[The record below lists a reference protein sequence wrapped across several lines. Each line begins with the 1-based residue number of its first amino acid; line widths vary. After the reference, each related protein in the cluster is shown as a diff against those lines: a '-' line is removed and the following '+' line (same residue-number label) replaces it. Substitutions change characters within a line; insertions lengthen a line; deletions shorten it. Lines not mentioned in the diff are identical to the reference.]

1 MVRDRWDVQ
10 AVCRAAV
17 PGGGEVPVLPSF
29 SQKAAAGLL
38 YSCPSTTP
46 RFRIPVAV
54 MSTASF
60 RVLQEFGDQWSAVA
74 VQNLLSAAGIES
86 HLLGTDPAAALSMG
100 GAPTNSLVRLRVS
113 EEDYP
118 RARSLLLEH
127 DEEMAG
133 RRSWLCDRCDEPNGP
148 TFDFCW
154 NCDAGR
160 SQRPVP
166 APAATLET
174 DSGDPIDLRSPFS
187 LPPEDSTRTFASA
200 NPYRPVGRC
209 ERAVSPERVLDSEES
224 VVNYETAVR
233 RAWLASITSLLVFPP
248 LICLLAVYLLCRL
261 PPRPRSAPPSY
272 LKIGS
277 ACAFTVLGFIN
288 GVVMW
293 LIVWR

>member
-1 MVRDRWDVQ
+1 
-10 AVCRAAV
+10 
-17 PGGGEVPVLPSF
+17 
-29 SQKAAAGLL
+29 
-38 YSCPSTTP
+38 
-46 RFRIPVAV
+46 

-74 VQNLLSAAGIES
+74 MQNLLSAAGIES
-86 HLLGTDPAAALSMG
+86 HLLGTDPAVALSMG

-113 EEDYP
+113 EQDYP

-127 DEEMAG
+127 DEEMTG
-133 RRSWLCDRCDEPNGP
+133 RRSWLCDRCDEPNAP

-174 DSGDPIDLRSPFS
+174 DGGDPYDQRNPFS
-187 LPPEDSTRTFASA
+187 LPPADSKRVSASQ
-200 NPYRPVGRC
+200 NPYRPIERC
-209 ERAVSPERVLDSEES
+209 ERGVVPDRGLDSEDS

-248 LICLLAVYLLCRL
+248 LVCLLAVYLLYRL
-261 PPRPRSAPPSY
+261 PPRPRSIPPRP
-272 LKIGS
+272 LKIIS
-277 ACAFTVLGFIN
+277 AWGFTLLGFIN
-288 GVVMW
+288 GAVMW
-293 LIVWR
+293 LMVWR